1 VRYYGNAT
9 IEHLRKIKINNMRYS
24 TIEGQ
29 VRQSMNNPIKM
40 KDWQEIIYNKYYGN
54 NKHFNTLEDF
64 KKFLNNLPDDLFEDL
79 IKNIDIQLE
88 MRTTDK
94 QLRQGEPTIDEM
106 RWDIAEHEA
115 MNMQTKDIIDY
126 LFYGFGGLEDMPD
139 IEVRDEWESLFKNE

>member
-1 VRYYGNAT
+1 
-9 IEHLRKIKINNMRYS
+9 MRYS

-40 KDWQEIIYNKYYGN
+40 KDWQEIIYNKYHAN

-88 MRTTDK
+88 MRTTKK
-94 QLRQGEPTIDEM
+94 QLRESQPTIKEM
-106 RWDIAEHEA
+106 RYDLAEQEA
-115 MNMQTKDIIDY
+115 MNMNTSDIINMLLD
-126 LFYGFGGLEDMPD
+126 GFEGLENMSAEE
-139 IEVRDEWESLFKNE
+139 IKYEWEAIFFHDSKD